1 MKRRMTFKIILALG
15 DVLILSGGF
24 LLAYYFR
31 FSLTIL
37 PQQSSPPLEIYFRF
51 SYFVGLVG
59 FLMLNAFGMYRL
71 QHPSFKVDDFF
82 SILRAVTFNS
92 LIIMALSFAL
102 KGIITRYDVE
112 TYSRLVVAMAWLLSL
127 IALTLWRWGFSIC
140 FGHLLR
146 QGIGLRRIVI
156 IGTDEVAHGFH
167 RAIVKNVACGYL
179 SLGFLSFSS
188 HLKETGGRGNGGHKP
203 PVFPKDRADRVE
215 ESQILGRIDDLPSLL
230 QTERVDEVVLAT
242 MNLDTDVI
250 ASTIQTCERTGV
262 QFSIIPSFFEILT
275 HQMCVKEVADIPIF
289 QLKKRILQQWSRLV
303 KRSLDIVLSACVVTL
318 TAPVWIFVGIGI
330 RLESKGPVLFRQARI
345 GKGEKVFYTYKM
357 RSMYDD
363 AEQKRHEIGTQNIFD
378 DSLFRGKKNDP
389 RVTRIGRFMRRFS
402 LDEFPQV
409 INVFKGEMSWVGPR
423 PHTPDE
429 VKGYKK
435 WHLRRYDV
443 LPGITGL
450 TQVSGRRNLS
460 LDEMARLDIYYIE
473 NWSPVLDLQI
483 LLKTI
488 PIVLKGS
495 DNW

>member
-1 MKRRMTFKIILALG
+1 MKRRMIFKIILALG

-31 FSLTIL
+31 FSLTIF
-37 PQQSSPPLEIYFRF
+37 PQQFSPSFEIYFQF

-59 FLMLNAFGMYRL
+59 FFMLNAFGLYRL
-71 QHPSFKVDDFF
+71 QYPSFRVEDFF
-82 SILRAVTFNS
+82 SLFRAVTFNS

-127 IALTLWRWGFSIC
+127 IALTLWRWGFSV
-140 FGHLLR
+140 FLGHLLR
-146 QGIGLRRIVI
+146 QGIGLKRIII

-167 RAIVKNVACGYL
+167 HAIVKNVACGYR
-179 SLGFLSFSS
+179 SLGFLFFFSRP
-188 HLKETGGRGNGGHKP
+188 KEISAQGNGGHKP
-203 PVFPKDRADRVE
+203 PVSLKGQADRVE

-230 QTERVDEVVLAT
+230 QTEHVDEVVLAS

-250 ASTIQTCERTGV
+250 ASIIKTCERTDV

-275 HQMCVKEVADIPIF
+275 HQMRVKEVADIPIF
-289 QLKKRILQQWSRLV
+289 QLEKRIFQQWNRLV
-303 KRSLDIVLSACVVTL
+303 KRGMDIVLSACVVVL
-318 TAPVWIFVGIGI
+318 TAPVWIFVAIGI
-330 RLESKGPVLFRQARI
+330 RLESKGSVLFRQARI
-345 GKGEKVFYTYKM
+345 GKGEKVFYAYKM

-378 DSLFRGKKNDP
+378 DSLFRGKKDDP
-389 RVTRIGRFMRRFS
+389 RVTHIGRFLRRFS

-409 INVFKGEMSWVGPR
+409 INIFKGEMSWVGPR

-429 VKGYKK
+429 VKGYKE

-450 TQVSGRRNLS
+450 TQVSGRKDLS

-473 NWSPVLDLQI
+473 NWSPVLDLKI

-488 PIVLKGS
+488 PAVISGRGAY
-495 DNW
+495 